1 MWDDEVEVISVGA
14 GPGGLAYVAAAA
26 DAGLDVLIA
35 APPRRTDVHAGDAA
49 RGWLPAVSDPLT
61 DEYLAELVA
70 GATAPAVAG
79 APDLPVRTLYSPPV
93 QRTRKAVVETFVGP
107 RLSVWAG
114 ACLASSF
121 GAVLTTVDHWPATM
135 RTAEGL
141 SVGVALIGAADGR
154 ELDDWLAEAV
164 HEREISTLEDATL
177 QRLVFEDGR
186 VIGVVF
192 DTPDGEYAVQARH
205 GVALTPTE
213 PPPTAPVPAG
223 GDIALVGLAG
233 SRFVRLELVH
243 TGDAPD

>member
-14 GPGGLAYVAAAA
+14 GPGGLAYAAATA

-35 APPRRTDVHAGDAA
+35 APPQRADVQAGDTG
-49 RGWLPAVSDPLT
+49 RGWLPAVSDPAT

-70 GATAPAVAG
+70 GVILPAAPRG
-79 APDLPVRTLYSPPV
+79 PDLPVRTVYPPPQ
-93 QRTRKAVVETFVGP
+93 QRTRKVVVETFVGP

-114 ACLASSF
+114 ACLTSSF

-135 RTAEGL
+135 RTAEGH
-141 SVGVALIGAADGR
+141 SVGVAPIGAADGR
-154 ELDDWLAEAV
+154 ALADWLAEAV
-164 HEREISTLEDATL
+164 REREISAVEDATL

-186 VIGVVF
+186 VVGVVF
-192 DTPDGEYAVQARH
+192 DTPDGEYAVAARH
-205 GVALTPTE
+205 GVALAPTD
-213 PPPTAPVPAG
+213 PTPTAPVPAG

-243 TGDAPD
+243 IEDAPD

>member
-1 MWDDEVEVISVGA
+1 
-14 GPGGLAYVAAAA
+14 
-26 DAGLDVLIA
+26 
-35 APPRRTDVHAGDAA
+35 
-49 RGWLPAVSDPLT
+49 
-61 DEYLAELVA
+61 
-70 GATAPAVAG
+70 
-79 APDLPVRTLYSPPV
+79 
-93 QRTRKAVVETFVGP
+93 
-107 RLSVWAG
+107 
-114 ACLASSF
+114 
-121 GAVLTTVDHWPATM
+121 
-135 RTAEGL
+135 
-141 SVGVALIGAADGR
+141 VGVAPIGAADGR

-205 GVALTPTE
+205 GVALTPIE
-213 PPPTAPVPAG
+213 PPPTASVPAG